1 MATVVVVLYAVWV
14 LLTLFAV
21 GAWLAVDRGA
31 PIEDSIFA
39 PTPQAASTGDP
50 AVTADPQG

>member
-39 PTPQAASTGDP
+39 PTPQAASTGAP